1 MIHNKE
7 LLTAI
12 ILFSIAISIFII
24 KHIEIH
30 SISFIGRKSRKFI
43 VLYKTLSVVQQIIIE
58 ISLILLS
65 HYKRIMSV
73 ISIPY
78 MFIALYIIIQSI
90 IAIRLL
96 IIEDEQGT
104 NIINH
109 IVKVVI
115 KETKIGIP
123 KIKVL
128 LYNNKKIEFKVT
140 HVDTKRISN
149 LLKEQSVV
157 SKIHY
162 YESSERLYGMELLRY
177 QKI

>member
-1 MIHNKE
+1 MIHNRE

-12 ILFSIAISIFII
+12 ILIGIAISIIII
-24 KHIEIH
+24 KYIEIH
-30 SISFIGRKSRKFI
+30 STSFIGRKSRKFI
-43 VLYKTLSVVQQIIIE
+43 VLYKVLSIIQQVLIE
-58 ISLILLS
+58 LSLILLS
-65 HYKRIMSV
+65 HYKRIISL

-90 IAIRLL
+90 IGIRLL

-104 NIINH
+104 NIITH
-109 IVKVVI
+109 IVKVVV
-115 KETKIGIP
+115 KETKFNIP

-140 HVDTKRISN
+140 HVDTKRVNS

-162 YESSERLYGMELLRY
+162 YKSSKRIYGIELLKY
-177 QKI
+177 QKL

>member
-24 KHIEIH
+24 KYIEIH

-43 VLYKTLSVVQQIIIE
+43 VLHKVLSIVQQIIIE

-73 ISIPY
+73 VSIPY

-104 NIINH
+104 NIISH

-123 KIKVL
+123 KIKIL

-140 HVDTKRISN
+140 HVDTKRINS

-162 YESSERLYGMELLRY
+162 YESSERLYGLELLRY